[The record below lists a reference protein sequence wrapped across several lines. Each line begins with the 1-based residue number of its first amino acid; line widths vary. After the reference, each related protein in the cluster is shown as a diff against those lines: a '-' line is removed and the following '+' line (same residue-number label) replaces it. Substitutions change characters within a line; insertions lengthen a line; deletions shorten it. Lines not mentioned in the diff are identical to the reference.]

1 MKHVPVNWLDN
12 MNILFLGDIVG
23 ASGRDV
29 VRQHLSSLK
38 ERYEID
44 LVVANGENSAHGKG
58 ITQKIYR
65 QLLDMGIDVI
75 TMGNHTFSK
84 NDIFQF
90 IDNAE
95 RLVRPANME
104 PLAYGQHT
112 TVIEVKGK
120 RVAISNLCGEIWMHD
135 VVDSPFFCMEDI
147 LDSVDADY
155 YLVDLHAEATS
166 EKIAF
171 TYAFA
176 GRVQAV
182 VGTHT
187 HVQTADEKILPKGT
201 GYITD
206 IGMTGPK
213 NSVIGMEISASI
225 KRFETTLPERYKIAT
240 GECIF
245 NGIIV
250 DIDDDTNKVKEIKR
264 INLK

>member
-176 GRVQAV
+176 GRIQAV

-187 HVQTADEKILPKGT
+187 HVQTADERIVNGT
-201 GYITD
+201 AGITD
-206 IGMTGPK
+206 LGMCGAYE
-213 NSVIGMEISASI
+213 SVLGRDVEEILT
-225 KRFETTLPERYKIAT
+225 RFTSNEKTKFKIAQ
-240 GECIF
+240 GE
-245 NGIIV
+245 GILCGAFV
-250 DIDDDTNKVKEIKR
+250 HIDDTSGKATHIER
-264 INLK
+264 IQIRP

>member
-1 MKHVPVNWLDN
+1 M
-12 MNILFLGDIVG
+12 G

-104 PLAYGQHT
+104 PM
-112 TVIEVKGK
+112 V
-120 RVAISNLCGEIWMHD
+120 
-135 VVDSPFFCMEDI
+135 
-147 LDSVDADY
+147 
-155 YLVDLHAEATS
+155 
-166 EKIAF
+166 
-171 TYAFA
+171 
-176 GRVQAV
+176 
-182 VGTHT
+182 
-187 HVQTADEKILPKGT
+187 
-201 GYITD
+201 
-206 IGMTGPK
+206 
-213 NSVIGMEISASI
+213 SI
-225 KRFETTLPERYKIAT
+225 QRSLR
-240 GECIF
+240 
-245 NGIIV
+245 
-250 DIDDDTNKVKEIKR
+250 
-264 INLK
+264 

>member
-147 LDSVDADY
+147 LDLS
-155 YLVDLHAEATS
+155 LIH
-166 EKIAF
+166 I
-171 TYAFA
+171 
-176 GRVQAV
+176 
-182 VGTHT
+182 
-187 HVQTADEKILPKGT
+187 
-201 GYITD
+201 
-206 IGMTGPK
+206 
-213 NSVIGMEISASI
+213 
-225 KRFETTLPERYKIAT
+225 
-240 GECIF
+240 
-245 NGIIV
+245 
-250 DIDDDTNKVKEIKR
+250 
-264 INLK
+264 